1 MSRGTRTRVCD
12 HRIEY
17 TPVNQDAAARAIG
30 EMKKVTSRRKL
41 MSNSKDAVRKIL
53 DLVKADKRTSLT
65 APEGKLV
72 CDAYGIPVPK
82 EGVAKSASEAA
93 KIATDMGFPVV
104 MKIVSPD
111 ILHKTEAGG
120 VMVGVKTAADVEK
133 NYATILA
140 NAKKYKADAKIE
152 GIQVQQMLLGGQEVI
167 VGAVTDGSFGK
178 LVAFGL
184 GGVLVEVLKD
194 ITFRLAPATKQDAL
208 SMLDGIQAHEM
219 LKGVRGSDPAN
230 RDAIADIIVNVSR
243 LITDFPD
250 IAEMDLN
257 PVFATKTDAIA
268 ADVRIVVDF
277 APKSPRPRP
286 NHDDIVRQMNRIMK
300 PKSVAVIGASAEN
313 GKIGNSVMKNL
324 INGGY
329 KGEIYPIHPKADEI
343 LGKKVYKSVKDI
355 PGEVDIAVFAIPASL
370 VAGALTECGEKKV
383 VGAILIPS
391 GYAETGNMK
400 GQEEIQAIG
409 QKYGIRLMG
418 PNIYGFYYTHA
429 NLCAT
434 FCTAYDVKGSAALSS
449 QSGGIG
455 MAIIGFSR
463 SAKMGVSAIVGLGN
477 KSDIDEDDLLTFFE
491 QDPNT
496 NLIAQHCE
504 DLKDG
509 RAFAE
514 AATRVS
520 KKNPVIVLKAGRTS
534 AGAKA
539 ASSHTGALAG
549 NDKIYED
556 VFKQSGVIRAR
567 SLRQLLEFARGVPV
581 LPTPKGENI
590 LIITGAGGSGVLLS
604 DACID
609 NKLSLMTIPPDLDA
623 AFRKFIPPF
632 GAAGNPVDIT
642 GGEPPITYV
651 NTVKLGL
658 EDPRIHALILGYW
671 HTIVTPP
678 MVFAKN
684 MVEVKNEMKARGIEK
699 PIVASLAGDIEVEE
713 AADYLYQN
721 GIVAYA
727 YSTEIPVAV
736 LGAKYKWAR
745 GAGLL

>member
-1 MSRGTRTRVCD
+1 MS
-12 HRIEY
+12 H
-17 TPVNQDAAARAIG
+17 
-30 EMKKVTSRRKL
+30 
-41 MSNSKDAVRKIL
+41 SKDAVRKIL
-53 DLVKADKRTSLT
+53 DAVKADKRTSLT

-82 EGVAKSASEAA
+82 EGVAKSAAEAV
-93 KIATDMGFPVV
+93 KLATGMGFPVV

-120 VMVGVKTAADVEK
+120 VMVGVKTAEDVEK

-167 VGAVTDGSFGK
+167 IGAVTDGSFGK

-194 ITFRLAPATKQDAL
+194 ITFRLAPATKEDAL

-230 RDAIADIIVNVSR
+230 RDAIADIIVNVSQ
-243 LITDFPD
+243 LITDFPE
-250 IAEMDLN
+250 ISEMDLN
-257 PVFATKTDAIA
+257 PVFATKADAIA

-277 APKSPRPRP
+277 EPKPPRPRP

-343 LGKKVYKSVKDI
+343 MGKKVYKSVKDV
-355 PGEVDIAVFAIPASL
+355 PGEVDIAVFAIPANF
-370 VAGALTECGEKKV
+370 VAAALTECGEKKV

-391 GYAETGNMK
+391 GYAETGNIK

-491 QDPNT
+491 QDDNT
-496 NLIAQHCE
+496 QIIAQHCE

-514 AATRVS
+514 VAKRVS
-520 KKNPVIVLKAGRTS
+520 KKKPIVVLKAGRTS

-556 VFKQSGVIRAR
+556 VFNQSGVIRAR
-567 SLRQLLEFARGVPV
+567 SLRDMLEFARGIPV
-581 LPTPKGENI
+581 LPTPKGENVV
-590 LIITGAGGSGVLLS
+590 IITGAGGSGVLLS

-658 EDPRIHALILGYW
+658 EDPRIHSLILGYW

-684 MVEVKNEMKARGIEK
+684 MVEVKNAMKAKGIEK

>member
-1 MSRGTRTRVCD
+1 MDKTTVR
-12 HRIEY
+12 RI
-17 TPVNQDAAARAIG
+17 
-30 EMKKVTSRRKL
+30 L
-41 MSNSKDAVRKIL
+41 DAVR
-53 DLVKADKRTSLT
+53 ADGRDALT
-65 APEGKLV
+65 AAEGKQI
-72 CDAYGIPVPK
+72 CDAYGIAVPG
-82 EGVAKSASEAA
+82 EGVAHSAADAA
-93 KIATDMGFPVV
+93 KLAGGLGLPVV
-104 MKIVSPD
+104 MKLVSAD

-120 VMVGVKTAADVEK
+120 VIVGVRSAEEASKAYD
-133 NYATILA
+133 TIIA
-140 NAKKYKADAKIE
+140 NAKAYKADAKIV
-152 GIQVQQMLLGGQEVI
+152 GVQVQQMIAGGLEVI
-167 VGAVTDGSFGK
+167 VGAVTDASFGK

-194 ITFRLAPATKQDAL
+194 ITFRLAPATRDDAL
-208 SMLDGIQAHEM
+208 SMLDGIQAAEM
-219 LKGVRGSDPAN
+219 LKGVRGGEAVN
-230 RDAIADIIVNVSR
+230 RDALAR
-243 LITDFPD
+243 LIVGVSQLVGDFPE

-257 PVFATKTDAIA
+257 PVFASKHSAIA

-277 APKSPRPRP
+277 NQKPARYRPAEADVVKS
-286 NHDDIVRQMNRIMK
+286 MNRLMQ
-300 PKSVAVIGASAEN
+300 PKSVAVIGASDEA

-329 KGEIYPIHPKADEI
+329 KGKIYPIHPKSAEI
-343 LGKKVYKSVKDI
+343 MGHKAYKSVKDVE
-355 PGEVDIAVFAIPASL
+355 GEIDTAVFAIPAKF
-370 VAGALTECGEKKV
+370 VAAALTECGEKGIA
-383 VGAILIPS
+383 GAVLIPS
-391 GYAETGNMK
+391 GFAETGNLA
-400 GQEEIQAIG
+400 GQEELARIG
-409 QKYGIRLMG
+409 RKYNIRLMG
-418 PNIYGFYYTHA
+418 PNIYGFYYTPS

-477 KSDIDEDDLLTFFE
+477 KSDIDEDDLLLFFE

-496 NLIAQHCE
+496 KVIAQHCE

-514 AATRVS
+514 VAKRVS
-520 KKNPVIVLKAGRTS
+520 KKKPVIMLKAGRTA

-549 NDKIYED
+549 NDKIYDD
-556 VFKQSGVIRAR
+556 VLRQSGVIRAN
-567 SLRQLLEFARGVPV
+567 SLRDLLDFARGVPI

-590 LIITGAGGSGVLLS
+590 VIITGAGGSGVLLS
-604 DACID
+604 DACVEQG
-609 NKLSLMTIPPDLDA
+609 LTLMPMPADLDA

-642 GGEPPITYV
+642 GGEPPQTYK
-651 NTVKLGL
+651 NTVLLGL
-658 EDPRIHALILGYW
+658 SDPRIHALILGYW

-678 MVFAKN
+678 MVFAQI
-684 MVEVKNEMKARGIEK
+684 MVEAREEMLAKGIEK
-699 PIVASLAGDIEVEE
+699 PMVASLAGDVEVEQ
-713 AADYLYQN
+713 AAQYLYEH
-721 GIVAYA
+721 GIPAYA

-736 LGAKYKWAR
+736 LGAKYQWAR